1 MEINKGDTVKY
12 IDSLRGPAPDYK
24 PTKVEKFGIWD
35 GEKVI
40 LDDVEC
46 TTVRKLA
53 WLTKVPET
61 KNGFK
66 EGDWAAYN
74 WLDDDGNTNWK
85 IGRVVTTENN
95 GLMYLNDDGTN
106 RCGYMPLGPGVIK
119 LENK

>member
-12 IDSLRGPAPDYK
+12 IDTVRGDNNN

-74 WLDDDGNTNWK
+74 WLDDTGEDNWK
-85 IGRVVTTENN
+85 IGRVITSVH
-95 GLMYLNDDGTN
+95 GLMYLNEDGTN